1 MNAASGTFTM
11 HDMML
16 QCATA
21 TYKSMAK
28 IDKDFQE
35 QYGRALLHQRL
46 THDMLCFLKAETC
59 RVIASGSLYELNKS
73 DARRML
79 LTYLLDR
86 TIETSRMEHNILV
99 EGRHVVRKIMAAQLR
114 LSRYYPLLK
123 LLLEKLTDSHS
134 AECTCMLALC
144 YMEISVAEMEMDDYA
159 AARSHLEAGFKQLDV
174 DYTLQEP
181 PQEDDVVVA
190 EAFLYYAVCLD
201 NLPRDP
207 MQTRLALACLELSR
221 DMFARLADAA
231 EGAGGAEAQGQQ
243 VSLRSQE
250 ASVLMQLSSHWFE
263 YWKELSSDVA
273 SIGIVIGSARSSPA
287 PAAANTQIS
296 AETAFHN
303 AFTLQNTCIKLRES
317 LRQYETLNMSLAL
330 LHHSNL
336 LSAAGDVM
344 PALEAARKAD
354 GIRRAVLGHEHR
366 QTLQST
372 MHLAKLYASELHDHR
387 CVRSFAVCICCL
399 HCTIHE
405 VTLFPDPP
413 SK

>member
-1 MNAASGTFTM
+1 VIHFPKLTSALSDESILDMDAASGTFTM

-21 TYKSMAK
+21 TYKSMVK
-28 IDKDFQE
+28 SDKDFQE
-35 QYGRALLHQRL
+35 QYGRVLLHQRL
-46 THDMLCFLKAETC
+46 THYMLSFLKAETC

-73 DARRML
+73 DAHRML

-86 TIETSRMEHNILV
+86 TIETSRTEQNILI
-99 EGRHVVRKIMAAQLR
+99 EGRYVVRKIMAAQLR

-123 LLLEKLTDSHS
+123 QLLEKLTDSDT
-134 AECTCMLALC
+134 AECASMLALC

-159 AARSHLEAGFKQLDV
+159 AARSHLEAGLQQLDV

-181 PQEDDVVVA
+181 PQEDDAIVA

-201 NLPRDP
+201 NIPRDST
-207 MQTRLALACLELSR
+207 QTQLALACLELSR
-221 DMFARLADAA
+221 EMFARLADAA
-231 EGAGGAEAQGQQ
+231 EAVGGAEAQGQQ

-250 ASVLMQLSSHWFE
+250 ASVLLQLSLHWFGC
-263 YWKELSSDVA
+263 WKNMSRNIT
-273 SIGIVIGSARSSPA
+273 SIGIGSNSSSARSSPA
-287 PAAANTQIS
+287 TIAPIS
-296 AETAFHN
+296 AETAFDN
-303 AFTLQNTCIKLRES
+303 AFALQNTCIKLRES

-344 PALEAARKAD
+344 RALEAARKAD

-372 MHLAKLYASELHDHR
+372 LQVAKLYASELHDHR
-387 CVRSFAVCICCL
+387 FARLFFVRA
-399 HCTIHE
+399 
-405 VTLFPDPP
+405 P
-413 SK
+413 